1 MSFPAARSS
10 TIPDVVFD
18 LEPGDVQDASYW
30 EMTTSFLGRCL
41 RLPDLSTRRGLKRV
55 HKQFEDIYEQLH
67 HVYTSATQRRFPLV
81 MAAVVGLIVKM
92 NVDDILREKLFQRG
106 LLQMVFSLLDYEDT
120 RLVGLQTLL
129 GFTYYKG
136 RSGSTI
142 SRELASQHRVLS
154 DLINVHSHDPRAIE
168 VAVSILAHATTSALD
183 AFRLPNS
190 PIPQEILFRPTHA
203 FVISALRN
211 PANHRLSLLTH
222 ALQLLISPIERFP
235 EECQRV
241 RSLRSLLVSFLRSKD
256 IGTRALALV
265 GIFNLSRVGL
275 EPDRQSVP
283 LGSLGNAL
291 RGTIPQPQAFA
302 DVPREEFL
310 RSLSNSHAVN
320 LYGASMKYLSA
331 MAKAAHDHD
340 FYTLGHTLSKLFQA
354 SLSSIRGRWR
364 EFEEEVGVPSSSA
377 SPFTLCS
384 DTLPECAR
392 ALREKGAPSDLAA
405 ADVIEMKFLI
415 MRDRL
420 AEAIV
425 YATEVLERAPRM
437 AFAYYV
443 ISLGTHVEDSLGA
456 AKEGLRCPDV
466 TPFLRE
472 HLLWR
477 SIDLAT
483 RKALTIMVQTTTEG
497 EVSSRRQESLSLL
510 LSAMEDAETF
520 VQDMPCDTPL
530 LLTVLG
536 WIVLLTVVLRGH
548 QLGANLRELQTVLK
562 KITKTEEVMRYFGC
576 SINKTEVYV
585 AWSQIVET
593 FASSSAEWGDLV
605 QSYDALEARI
615 GHCEIRYCYPLS
627 PSSRPGDLA
636 HCSGCGCSSAVLRK
650 CNGCEETWYCDT
662 QCQRSHWGEHKA
674 ECQRRRGG
682 L

>member
-1 MSFPAARSS
+1 MSSAGAPLAL
-10 TIPDVVFD
+10 PDVVFD
-18 LEPGDVQDASYW
+18 LEFGDVLDSSYW
-30 EMTTSFLGRCL
+30 EVTTSFLSTSL

-55 HKQFEDIYEQLH
+55 HKRFKDIYEQLH
-67 HVYTSATQRRFPLV
+67 HVYTSARQRRFPLV
-81 MAAVVGLIVKM
+81 MATIVGLMTKM
-92 NVDDILREKLFQRG
+92 SADDILREKLFERG
-106 LLQMVFSLLDYEDT
+106 LLQNVLSLLEYEDT
-120 RLVGLQTLL
+120 RSISLETLL
-129 GFTYYKG
+129 AFTYYKG
-136 RSGSTI
+136 RPSNAI
-142 SRELASQHRVLS
+142 PRELASQHRALS
-154 DLINVHSHDPRAIE
+154 NLINVHSHDPRAIE
-168 VAVSILAHATTSALD
+168 VAVSILAHATISALD

-190 PIPQEILFRPTHA
+190 PIPQEILFLPTHP

-211 PANHRLSLLTH
+211 PANHRSGLLTH
-222 ALQLLISPIERFP
+222 ALQLLISPIECFP
-235 EECQRV
+235 EACQRV
-241 RSLRSLLVSFLRSKD
+241 PSLPSLLVSFLRSKD
-256 IGTRALALV
+256 ISTRALALV
-265 GIFNLSRVGL
+265 RIFNLSRVSA
-275 EPDRQSVP
+275 EPDQQNLQ
-283 LGSLGNAL
+283 LGDLRNAL
-291 RGTIPQPQAFA
+291 CGTVPQPQAFA
-302 DVPREEFL
+302 DLSREEFL
-310 RSLSNSHAVN
+310 QSLSNSHAMN
-320 LYGASMKYLSA
+320 LYRGSTEHLNA

-340 FYTLGHTLSKLFQA
+340 FYTLGHTLSNLFQRSQSA
-354 SLSSIRGRWR
+354 VEGSWK
-364 EFEEEVGVPSSSA
+364 EFEEEVGVPISPT

-405 ADVIEMKFLI
+405 ADIIEMKFLI
-415 MRDRL
+415 VRGRL
-420 AEAIV
+420 GEAIV
-425 YATEVLERAPRM
+425 HASRVLEREPRM
-437 AFAYYV
+437 SFAYYV
-443 ISLGTHVEDSLGA
+443 IGLGKHLEDSFSA
-456 AKEGLRCPDV
+456 AREGLRCPDV